1 MEQNARTLVPQP
13 GAARVGEGGGS
24 LPRPTT
30 LFLDGRC
37 DMTRTLIATAVM
49 TLGAL
54 FMVFTITMAAS
65 YEINERCTEQMASDG
80 NC

>member
-1 MEQNARTLVPQP
+1 MA
-13 GAARVGEGGGS
+13 
-24 LPRPTT
+24 
-30 LFLDGRC
+30 
-37 DMTRTLIATAVM
+37 RTLIAAAVM

-65 YEINERCTEQMASDG
+65 YEINERCTEKMASDG